1 MAEPPDATETLL
13 GLHDTVRPV
22 VGLTEDV
29 SPTVPE
35 NPPWLVAVIVDVPLD
50 PSWKVTVA
58 GLGDIAKSA
67 TLAVSWALCETPLL
81 VPVTVTA

>member
-29 SPTVPE
+29 SPRVPE
-35 NPPWLVAVIVDVPLD
+35 NPPWLVAVTVDEPLD
-50 PSWKVTVA
+50 PSWKVTVE
-58 GLGDIAKSA
+58 GFTDIAKSA
-67 TLAVSWALCETPLL
+67 TLTET
-81 VPVTVTA
+81 

>member
-1 MAEPPDATETLL
+1 MAEPADATETLL

-35 NPPWLVAVIVDVPLD
+35 NPPWLVAVIVDDPLD
-50 PSWKVTVA
+50 PSWKVTVV
-58 GLGDIAKSA
+58 GLADIAKSA
-67 TLAVSWALCETPLL
+67 TL
-81 VPVTVTA
+81 TVT